1 MKNRYPI
8 TRWLL
13 AAAVPAVLLTACSKD
28 EVPGKPDGIGTESG
42 DIRFEIGFAAPAAT
56 AEAGL
61 PQTRA
66 TTASDFTSAWEDG
79 DEIGV
84 FAVASGTALS
94 ATASGNY
101 IHNAKLTY
109 NGSSWTQAEPLYWPR
124 TAEKIPELD
133 FYAYYPYDASA
144 ADPTA
149 IAFSVK
155 ADQGGTTSGKS
166 NYDLSDLLTAK
177 STGNVKGSAVQL
189 TFSHALAMVQVAI
202 PGGKGWGG
210 GIEGLTVTLR
220 GVQTESTL
228 DLSAVN
234 GTTPGSGIS
243 VPATGNDAAGITM
256 YRMAEP
262 SDGNFLYRALVPA
275 QTLAQGRSLFFF
287 DTGDR
292 QVFTD
297 GALASD
303 LTMTAGTAEIFERT
317 LPVVETGTRIP
328 AGTFL
333 MSSPADEPGR
343 DLDETQHRVT
353 LTEDFYMAKYPVT
366 NAQYAAFLNAK
377 HAEGVLEYGT
387 AGGYTNAAYLTGSAD
402 EPLVRDSR
410 SDYRLFKWGVTRN
423 SSDGSWSPVSGY
435 EDNPVI
441 YVTWYG
447 AKAFADYY
455 GYRLPTE
462 AQWEYACRG
471 GQTESLP
478 FGIGDGRKLTG
489 DMANFAVILP
499 YDLDNGGT
507 YRDESWSSFRV
518 GKTTP
523 VGKYPYA
530 NGYGLYDM
538 HGNVM
543 EWCADWYDRKFGS
556 ANAADDAID
565 PTGRDTGSYRVIRGG
580 DWEDRGGYCRTACR
594 VYETPDYADYRVGFR
609 VVVVP

>member
-124 TAEKIPELD
+124 TAENITALD
-133 FYAYYPYDASA
+133 FYAYYPYNASV

-177 STGNVKGSAVQL
+177 STCNAKGSAVQL

-243 VPATGNDAAGITM
+243 VPATGNDATGITM

-262 SDGNFLYRALVPA
+262 TDGNFLYRALVPA
-275 QTLAQGRSLFFF
+275 QTVAQGRSLFFF

-303 LTMTAGTAEIFERT
+303 LTMTAGTAEKFERT

-387 AGGYTNAAYLTGSAD
+387 AGRYTDAAYLAGSAD
-402 EPLVRDSR
+402 EPLVRDCNELS
-410 SDYRLFKWGVTRN
+410 KWGITRN
-423 SSDGSWSPVSGY
+423 SADGTWSPIPGY
-435 EDNPVI
+435 EDHPVI

-447 AKAFADYY
+447 AKAFADHY

-462 AQWEYACRG
+462 AQWEYECRAG
-471 GQTESLP
+471 TTTAYSYGDAADGDYMWYTENNSPNGTKAVGTKLP
-478 FGIGDGRKLTG
+478 
-489 DMANFAVILP
+489 NP
-499 YDLDNGGT
+499 
-507 YRDESWSSFRV
+507 W
-518 GKTTP
+518 
-523 VGKYPYA
+523 
-530 NGYGLYDM
+530 GLYDM
-538 HGNVM
+538 HGNVY
-543 EWCADWYDRKFGS
+543 EWCSDHWNGIYADAPTED
-556 ANAADDAID
+556 AALVD
-565 PTGRDTGSYRVIRGG
+565 PEYISNNTGSHRVF
-580 DWEDRGGYCRTACR
+580 RGGYWGGDAWICRSAFR
-594 VYETPDYADYRVGFR
+594 NSAVPGSAGPYVGFR
-609 VVVVP
+609 VAVVP

>member
-28 EVPGKPDGIGTESG
+28 EVSGKPDGIGTESG
-42 DIRFEIGFAAPAAT
+42 DIRFEIGFPPPVAT
-56 AEAGL
+56 AEADL
-61 PQTRA
+61 PQTRV
-66 TTASDFTSAWEDG
+66 TTDSQFKSTWEDG

-124 TAEKIPELD
+124 IAENIPELD

-149 IAFSVK
+149 IAFNVK
-155 ADQGGTTSGKS
+155 IDQNGETSGKS
-166 NYDLSDLLTAK
+166 NYNLSDLLTAK
-177 STGNVKGSAVQL
+177 SAGNAKGSAVQL
-189 TFSHALAMVQVAI
+189 TFTHALAMVEVAI

-210 GIEGLTVTLR
+210 GSEGLAVTLR
-220 GVQTESTL
+220 GVKPGATL
-228 DLSAVN
+228 DLGAAAGPEVSLA
-234 GTTPGSGIS
+234 
-243 VPATGNDAAGITM
+243 ATGNDAAGITM

-262 SDGNFLYRALVPA
+262 TDGNFLYRALVPA
-275 QTLAQGRSLFFF
+275 QTVAEGQRLFFF
-287 DTGDR
+287 DTGDW
-292 QVFTD
+292 QLFTD
-297 GALASD
+297 GVLVSD
-303 LTMTAGTAEIFERT
+303 LTLTAGTAEKFERT
-317 LPVVETGTRIP
+317 LRVVETGTLIP

-333 MSSPADEPGR
+333 MGSPEDEPGC
-343 DLDETQHRVT
+343 DVDETQHRVT

-377 HAEGVLEYGT
+377 LAEGVLEYGT
-387 AGGYTNAAYLTGSAD
+387 AGDYNNAAYLTGSAD
-402 EPLVRDSR
+402 KPLVLNCR
-410 SDYRLFKWGVTRN
+410 SDYRLSKWGVTRN
-423 SSDGSWSPVSGY
+423 SSDGSWSPVPGY

-489 DMANFAVILP
+489 DMANFSTPFP
-499 YDLDNGGT
+499 YDLDKGGT
-507 YRDESWSSFRV
+507 YKDESWRSFYV

-538 HGNVM
+538 HGNVS
-543 EWCADWYDRKFGS
+543 EWCSDWRDRNFGS

-565 PTGRDTGSYRVIRGG
+565 PVGPDTGTRRVFRGSYWG
-580 DWEDRGGYCRTACR
+580 DSSRYCRTA
-594 VYETPDYADYRVGFR
+594 YRAHDEPGFTSNDVGFR